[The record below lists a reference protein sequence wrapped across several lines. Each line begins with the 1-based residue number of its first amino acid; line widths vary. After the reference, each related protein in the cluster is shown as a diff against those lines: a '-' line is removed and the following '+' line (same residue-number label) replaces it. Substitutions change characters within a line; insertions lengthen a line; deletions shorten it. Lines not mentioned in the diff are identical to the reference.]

1 MFNGGHLSRRFYRK
15 WMKYTAGGSTSFA
28 LLLSF
33 LSSFLLA
40 FSSFV
45 HASFVKLL
53 FFSFASHT
61 FPSLNI
67 CSPFFHPSFRIL
79 LFLFSYPCSRFV
91 SSIFSSSYQLRF
103 FPIRISFFYIT
114 SLLANPLSFPA
125 FL

>member
-1 MFNGGHLSRRFYRK
+1 MFKGGHLSRRFYRK

-40 FSSFV
+40 FSSLV

-53 FFSFASHT
+53 FFFLCLSYLSIIEYLFSI
-61 FPSLNI
+61 L
-67 CSPFFHPSFRIL
+67 PSFFSYS
-79 LFLFSYPCSRFV
+79 FLFSYPCSRFV
-91 SSIFSSSYQLRF
+91 SSIFTSSYQLRF
-103 FPIRISFFYIT
+103 FPIRISLFYIT
-114 SLLANPLSFPA
+114 SLLANPPSFPA